1 MKDHEIA
8 ALVGRLTEIAKTYH
22 ATQQLRER
30 IAQEVRES
38 VERWHS
44 EFAALHR
51 VEGLVNKVYKAKGR
65 YHTQHAM
72 CDLYDAVGIPN
83 ERPQ

>member
-1 MKDHEIA
+1 MKDNELA
-8 ALVGRLTEIAKTYH
+8 ALVGRLTEIARQFH
-22 ATQQLRER
+22 ATGQLRER
-30 IAQEVRES
+30 IAQEVRQS
-38 VERWHS
+38 VGRLQS
-44 EFAALHR
+44 ELAAR
-51 VEGLVNKVYKAKGR
+51 DELVKKVYSAKGR